1 MLDRRQNLERKTLI
15 LTLVLAFQVL
25 AAMFFAVDVASDIAS
40 SGLGL
45 HLTVEL
51 TATLSLMAGVVV
63 GAIQVRSMILRAR
76 ADDTLIAA
84 AKGAMSAL
92 IRQRFAEWDLTG
104 AEADVALFAIKGLS
118 VSEIARLRGSAQGT
132 VRAQL
137 THIYAK
143 AGTTSQTG
151 LVAGFMDDLIDGAEI
166 RAPASEPSHA
176 AN

>member
-1 MLDRRQNLERKTLI
+1 MIDRRRTLERKTLI

-45 HLTVEL
+45 HLAVEL
-51 TATLSLMAGVVV
+51 AATLALMAGVAV
-63 GAIQVRSMILRAR
+63 GAIQVRAMILRAR

-84 AKGAMSAL
+84 AKGAMNAL
-92 IRQRFAEWDLTG
+92 IRKRFAEWGLTG

-118 VSEIARLRGSAQGT
+118 VSEIAKLRSSAQGT

-151 LVAGFMDDLIDGAEI
+151 LVAGFMDELIDGAELCV
-166 RAPASEPSHA
+166 PASELSHA
-176 AN
+176 AD